1 MGVRLAAIA
10 NYSGVSESTVSRVLT
25 GKPGVA
31 ESTRASVLTALD
43 VLGYERPTQLRDQR
57 IRVAGIVVPELRN
70 PIFPSFAESIG
81 TVLAQRGFTP
91 MVCVTEA
98 GGKPEAEYVEMLL
111 ERRVSG
117 VIFVSG
123 LHAVA
128 KQDLGHY
135 RRLLERGL
143 PVVVVNGVVEDLAV
157 TAVSTDDRTAV
168 ELAVRHLV
176 SLGHRTIGLS
186 ISDDEHIPGHRKA
199 ASFLE
204 VVRDL
209 LGVDEASALIDRS
222 MYSLEGG
229 LAAATRLI
237 KRGATGIVCASDL
250 MALGAVRAAQRLE
263 LEVPRDISVIG
274 YDDSAF
280 MPLVCP
286 PMTTIRQPIEAISRA
301 AASLLLAQ
309 IGGADA
315 RHEEILFEPEL
326 VVRGSTG
333 PSANSKATDSLE

>member
-1 MGVRLAAIA
+1 MGVRLAEIA
-10 NYSGVSESTVSRVLT
+10 KYAGVSESTVSRVLT
-25 GKPGVA
+25 GKAGVA

-70 PIFPSFAESIG
+70 PVFPAYAEAIG
-81 TVLAQRGFTP
+81 SVLAQRGFTP

-128 KQDLGHY
+128 KQDLSHY
-135 RRLLERGL
+135 RRLQERGL
-143 PVVVVNGVVEDLAV
+143 PVVVVNGVVDELGV
-157 TAVSTDDRTAV
+157 TAVSTDDRAAV

-176 SLGHRTIGLS
+176 SLGHRSIGLS
-186 ISDDEHIPGHRKA
+186 ISDDEHVPGHRKA
-199 ASFLE
+199 AAFLDAL
-204 VVRDL
+204 RDL
-209 LGVDEASALIDRS
+209 LGIREEDALVDRS

-237 KRGATGIVCASDL
+237 RRGATGIVCASDL

-263 LEVPRDISVIG
+263 LDVPRDVSVIG
-274 YDDSAF
+274 YDDSSF

-301 AASLLLAQ
+301 AAGLLLAQ
-309 IGGADA
+309 VGGAEA

-333 PSANSKATDSLE
+333 PAAATRLVD